1 MWSWHNLDAIHMQ
14 PSYYTTYF
22 KWKSG
27 LERKKIRRKAKNM
40 FRILERVVKMT
51 QEKTK
56 SVNEYKKSQKLKKL
70 WPQEQALQT
79 PATK

>member
-1 MWSWHNLDAIHMQ
+1 
-14 PSYYTTYF
+14 
-22 KWKSG
+22 
-27 LERKKIRRKAKNM
+27 M